1 MTRASIVLFF
11 MLTAF
16 AAQVRTAEPAP
27 NDGTV
32 YKYPNLAQTPPMGWN
47 SWNTFACNIDEKLV
61 RETADAMVT
70 SGMRDAGYGYVNIDD
85 CWHGERDAQGV
96 IQPDPKRF
104 PSGIESL
111 ADYVHSKGLKIG
123 IYSDAGSKTCGGHP
137 GSQGHEYQDALQYA
151 KWKIDY
157 LKYDWCN
164 TEERNPIEAYRTMA
178 KALLAAGRPMIL
190 SICEWGDNKP
200 WLWAQPIGH
209 LWRTTGD
216 ITNCWDCVIGHGS
229 WNSHGVMQILDKQ
242 DGLRKYAGPGR
253 WNDPDMMEVGNM
265 SAVGEDRAHFAMWA
279 MLAAPLIA
287 GNDIRSMSAATRTI
301 LVNKEVIAVD
311 QDALGIPGFPYK
323 KEDGVEIWFRPLSG
337 NAWAVAV
344 LNRNSD
350 GRKVSLNW
358 KQEEVSDALHQLNA
372 EFDKHLYKIR
382 DVFAH
387 SDAASTAQPLKI
399 TVPGHDVLMFR
410 LEKQ

>member
-1 MTRASIVLFF
+1 
-11 MLTAF
+11 MLTPFGAPVQ
-16 AAQVRTAEPAP
+16 AAEPAP

-61 RETADAMVT
+61 RETADAMVA
-70 SGMRDAGYGYVNIDD
+70 SGMRDAGYRYVNIDD

-178 KALLAAGRPMIL
+178 QALLAAGRPMIL

-229 WNSHGVMQILDKQ
+229 WSSHGVMQILDKQ

-265 SAVGEDRAHFAMWA
+265 STVGEDRAHFAMWA

-287 GNDIRSMSAATRTI
+287 GNDIRSMTAATRTI
-301 LVNKEVIAVD
+301 LINKEVIAVD

-350 GRKVSLNW
+350 ARKVSLNW
-358 KQEEVSDALHQLNA
+358 KQEEVGDALHQLNA
-372 EFDKHLYKIR
+372 EFDQHLYKIR
-382 DVFAH
+382 DIFAH
-387 SDAASTAQPLKI
+387 SDTASTAQPLKI
-399 TVPGHDVLMFR
+399 TVPGHDVLMYR